1 LNVYDLDGFYT
12 GHHLRAVDVNQVGL
26 APNALSCG
34 NPLSV
39 TRFQE
44 FLYTIVS
51 RTTEVHS
58 TSDLQFTRDILCGA

>member
-1 LNVYDLDGFYT
+1 MLVILMGFILAT
-12 GHHLRAVDVNQVGL
+12 ILGPVDVNQVGL

-44 FLYTIVS
+44 FPYTIMS

-58 TSDLQFTRDILCGA
+58 TSDIQFTRDILCGA